1 LSVFINRFQRTGNT
15 NKTNDIYSFGIILF
29 ELITGQKALVRA
41 SEETIHILQWVTPIV
56 KSGDIQNIVDAR
68 LQGEFNINSAWKVV
82 EIAMSCTSPIAVERP
97 DTSQILAEL
106 KDCVSLEIVQRNNGS
121 AAIYELTSLSIGS
134 NTAPLAR

>member
-1 LSVFINRFQRTGNT
+1 RFQRTGNT
-15 NKTNDIYSFGIILF
+15 NKNNDIYSFGIILF

-41 SEETIHILQWVTPIV
+41 SGETIHILQWVTPIV

-82 EIAMSCTSPIAVERP
+82 EIAMSCTSAIAVERP

-106 KDCVSLEIVQRNNGS
+106 KDCVSLEIVQRNSGS
-121 AAIYELTSLSIGS
+121 AAIYEFTSLSIGS
-134 NTAPLAR
+134 NTGPLAR